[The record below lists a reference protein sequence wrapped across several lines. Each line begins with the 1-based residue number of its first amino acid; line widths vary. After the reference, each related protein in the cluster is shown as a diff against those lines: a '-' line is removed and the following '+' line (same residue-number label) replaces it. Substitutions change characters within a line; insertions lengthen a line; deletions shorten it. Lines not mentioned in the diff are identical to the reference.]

1 MVFYYAGTEAI
12 NPHTNMSNLWQAS
25 KLANLLRHRNGKY
38 YARFTVAGK
47 AKWVALHTNVFEVAK
62 IQLARERVKIEST
75 RAAHSAFADGRATMG
90 QLHTIYLEQVK
101 EHVGTSEGT
110 KARYRQF
117 ADYIL
122 KTWPGFAAL
131 RPDEITL
138 EAVEAWRNHAL
149 TVGTGY
155 RPKGA
160 KGDCEGTRGNSAGTF
175 NKAVDALRLM
185 LNMAVERGLIH
196 FNPLLRRGVK
206 AKSNPRKPKLPEA
219 ATLRAIF
226 AEIETGSDSAAG
238 WGVEIADFCRGLAFT
253 GCRLRELGRL
263 TWGDVDFSRGVICIT
278 GTKTD
283 AARRE
288 VPMIPDALALLEK
301 IRARRVKT
309 AEVAVAGVPFVDP
322 EARVFA
328 VSEAGKS
335 LARACKKLGAIRL
348 THHDLRDAFA
358 TTAIEAGVDVPTV
371 AAWLGHADG
380 GALLMKTYAH
390 HRRPHSIAQAAR
402 VTFGGA

>member
-1 MVFYYAGTEAI
+1 MAT
-12 NPHTNMSNLWQAS
+12 LWQKS
-25 KLANLLRHRNGKY
+25 KVANLIRHHGGRY
-38 YARFTVAGK
+38 YGRFTISGK
-47 AKWVALHTNVFEVAK
+47 TKFIALHTTVFEVAK
-62 IQLARERVKIEST
+62 IQLSRERLKIDST
-75 RAAHSAFADGRATMG
+75 RAAHSALADGRPTMG
-90 QLHTIYLEQVK
+90 NLHAIYLEHVK
-101 EHVGTSEGT
+101 ARADVSEGT
-110 KARYRQF
+110 KERYRQF

-122 KTWPGFAAL
+122 KTWPRFANL

-138 EAVEAWRNHAL
+138 EAVEEWRNHAL

-160 KGDCEGTRGNSAGTF
+160 KGDCAGTRGNSAGSF

-196 FNPLLRRGVK
+196 YNPLLRRGVK
-206 AKSNPRKPKLPEA
+206 AKNNPRKPKLPEA

-226 AEIETGSDSAAG
+226 AEIEAGSESLAG

-263 TWGDVDFSRGVICIT
+263 TWADVDFPRGLIRVT
-278 GTKTD
+278 GTKTE

-288 VPMIPDALALLEK
+288 VPMIPDARALLEK
-301 IRARRVKT
+301 IRARRAKT
-309 AEVAVAGVPFVDP
+309 AEHAIAGEPFVDP
-322 EARVFA
+322 AARVFA

-335 LARACKKLGAIRL
+335 LARACEKLGVDRL
-348 THHDLRDAFA
+348 THHDLRDAFC
-358 TTAIEAGVDVPTV
+358 TQAIEAGVDIPTV
-371 AAWLGHADG
+371 AAWAGHADG

-390 HRRPHSIAQAAR
+390 HRRPHSIAQAAK
-402 VTFGGA
+402 VSFGGV

>member
-1 MVFYYAGTEAI
+1 
-12 NPHTNMSNLWQAS
+12 MSTIWQKS
-25 KLANLLRHRNGKY
+25 KVANLIRHHSGRY
-38 YARFTVAGK
+38 YARFTIAGK
-47 AKWVALHTNVFEVAK
+47 AKWVALHTTVFEVAK
-62 IQLARERVKIEST
+62 IQLDRERVKIDST
-75 RAAHSAFADGRATMG
+75 RAAHTALADGRPTMG
-90 QLHTIYLEQVK
+90 QLHAIYLEHVK
-101 EHVGTSEGT
+101 ARAGISEGS

-117 ADYIL
+117 ADYLL

-131 RPDEITL
+131 RPDEVTL
-138 EAVEAWRNHAL
+138 EKVEDWRNHAL

-160 KGDCEGTRGNSAGTF
+160 KGECAGTRGNSPGSF

-185 LNMAVERGLIH
+185 LSMAVEHRLIH

-206 AKSNPRKPKLPEA
+206 AKNNPRKPKLPEA
-219 ATLRAIF
+219 STLRAIF
-226 AEIETGSDSAAG
+226 AEIETGSESAAG
-238 WGVEIADFCRGLAFT
+238 WGAEIADFCRGLAFT

-263 TWGDVDFSRGVICIT
+263 TWGDVDFSRGVIRVT

-301 IRARRVKT
+301 IRARRAKT
-309 AEVAVAGVPFVDP
+309 AAVAIAGEPVVDP
-322 EARVFA
+322 AARVFA

-335 LARACKKLGAIRL
+335 MARACKKLGAIRL

-358 TTAIEAGVDVPTV
+358 TTAIEAGVDIPTV

-390 HRRPHSIAQAAR
+390 HRRPHSIAQAAK
-402 VTFGGA
+402 VSFGGV

>member
-1 MVFYYAGTEAI
+1 
-12 NPHTNMSNLWQAS
+12 MSNLWQAS

-47 AKWVALHTNVFEVAK
+47 AKWVALHTDVFEVAK

-90 QLHTIYLEQVK
+90 QLHALHV
-101 EHVGTSEGT
+101 EHVKARADLSEGT
-110 KARYRQF
+110 RTRYRQF
-117 ADYIL
+117 ADYVV
-122 KTWPGFAAL
+122 KTWPGFADL
-131 RPDEITL
+131 RPDEVTL

-149 TVGTGY
+149 TVGTSY

-160 KGDCEGTRGNSAGTF
+160 KGGCEGTRGNSAGSF

-206 AKSNPRKPKLPEA
+206 AKNNPRKPKLPEA
-219 ATLRAIF
+219 TALRAIF
-226 AEIETGSDSAAG
+226 AEIETGSESAAG
-238 WGVEIADFCRGLAFT
+238 WGAEIADFCRGLAFT

-263 TWGDVDFSRGVICIT
+263 TWGDVDFSRGVIRVA

-283 AARRE
+283 AANRE

-301 IRARRVKT
+301 VRARRVKT
-309 AEVAVAGVPFVDP
+309 AEIAVAGVPFVDP
-322 EARVFA
+322 AARVFA

-358 TTAIEAGVDVPTV
+358 TTAIEAGVDIPTV

-402 VTFGGA
+402 VSFGGA